1 MNDFF
6 TEFPRIELG
15 DVILREIQQQD
26 VESFYK
32 YISSAEVIK
41 YLADSEIPSSVEN
54 ARVELM
60 YWGTLF
66 MKKSSVYWAIADKKS
81 GEIIGTCGFN
91 SWSREHRRVEISYDL
106 SHQYWSRGIMTN
118 VVKHLTEFAFS
129 KMNANRI
136 QATIVDFNKGSIR
149 VLEKCGYKEEG
160 LMKNFGVIQGNSHNF
175 YMYSNTR

>member
-1 MNDFF
+1 MSDFF
-6 TEFPRIELG
+6 SEFPVIELE
-15 DVILREIQQQD
+15 DVILREIQQED

-32 YISSAEVIK
+32 YISTEEVTK
-41 YLADSEIPSSVEN
+41 YLADSEIPSDLEN
-54 ARVELM
+54 AKVELM

-81 GEIIGTCGFN
+81 GKIIGTCGFN

-106 SHQYWSRGIMTN
+106 SHEYWSRGIMTS
-118 VVKHLTEFAFS
+118 VVKSLTEFAFS
-129 KMNANRI
+129 EMGANRI
-136 QATIVDFNKGSIR
+136 QATIVDFNKGSLR

-160 LMKNFGVIQGNSHNF
+160 LMKNFGVIQSKSHDF